1 MRPTNLSIDCICSLK
16 VPLET
21 SRVPGMLLWQDPVT
35 RYKQVGVPQVYV
47 LSRLGTLVEHSQ
59 SQGLSIRHKHS
70 A

>member
-1 MRPTNLSIDCICSLK
+1 
-16 VPLET
+16 
-21 SRVPGMLLWQDPVT
+21 MLLWQDPVT

-59 SQGLSIRHKHS
+59 SQGLSIRRKHS